1 MATRITVSRHCL
13 SLGERIEVRV
23 KQCLFRSQSMAW
35 KDFQEFLKE
44 LYCFCVCT
52 RHIQHSLQ
60 ILRLICSYSLNLQNM
75 SNCQEF
81 VLSGRAK
88 YLHDHVHLFV
98 EVNSVEEW
106 LATVE
111 HLSEETADLP
121 HV

>member
-1 MATRITVSRHCL
+1 MATRAAVSRRYL
-13 SLGERIEVRV
+13 SLGERIKVRV
-23 KQCLFRSQSMAW
+23 KQCLFCSQSVAR
-35 KDFQEFLKE
+35 KDLQELLKE

-60 ILRLICSYSLNLQNM
+60 ILRLICSYGLNLQNM

-81 VLSGRAK
+81 ILSRRAK
-88 YLHDHVHLFV
+88 YLYDHVHLFV
-98 EVNSVEEW
+98 KVNSVEEW